1 MSPRG
6 SSGASGTAVID
17 WDSGS
22 RHGRFARSYR
32 RGKVTLQSQYAARIS
47 SHPSS
52 PETEAN
58 ARSSCA
64 LAPSLHLPICRQHDR
79 KSRASSPQFAPLLPF
94 LAFFKAPLI
103 CAYTRSM
110 RCPIGSGQSTYL
122 VVRKSSLFRF
132 RGGRRGA
139 LYRGAQS
146 CVRYQ
151 LVEEQLLSKMAQG
164 TALSSLMP
172 QSAPRLPPPDMSRDS
187 FLSAP
192 SLVPCLALPWGGR

>member
-103 CAYTRSM
+103 CAYQGRCVVRSG
-110 RCPIGSGQSTYL
+110 RGSRRTCGYLLFENLRFFGSGAKARCAL
-122 VVRKSSLFRF
+122 PRSSKLCPVPAC
-132 RGGRRGA
+132 RGA
-139 LYRGAQS
+139 APLQDGTGHTS
-146 CVRYQ
+146 
-151 LVEEQLLSKMAQG
+151 ELLDATKRA
-164 TALSSLMP
+164 AP
-172 QSAPRLPPPDMSRDS
+172 SAP
-187 FLSAP
+187 
-192 SLVPCLALPWGGR
+192 